1 MDIISLEMAE
11 PHHKTQVTTKATS
24 IDLGYTPGIRLLTIN
39 LNSYSDERRVEVTVR
54 REEIK
59 TIIHVEPKYDL
70 IFAQEIPAP
79 KSEAKKLDMAT
90 KVYGYL
96 NSNKEAGL
104 FWVKER
110 LHLIETVSKRFGTN
124 SFTSVWEID
133 RK

>member
-1 MDIISLEMAE
+1 MA
-11 PHHKTQVTTKATS
+11 TAS
-24 IDLGYTPGIRLLTIN
+24 ADNNNIDGVSEGPENKLVDAPQPKFLTIN
-39 LNSYSDERRVEVTVR
+39 LNSSKKGSRVAER
-54 REEIK
+54 REEVK
-59 TIIHVEPKYDL
+59 KVIHVQPKYDL